1 MSQALED
8 IAGKP
13 QGFVKSWFIRF
24 VSPHLGPSAEGW
36 SPGLW
41 FAALQRSAAGIPWYR
56 KPWLLPA
63 IGCALLGAGLGLL
76 IAEHIPFGTGSGFTY
91 QFRTIVALVVMSPA
105 FAWQL
110 FNSKWYF
117 RRLLDQ
123 ATFEQLMVTP
133 LGSVALL
140 KDTILH
146 LAFQGLPVFAAI
158 LLGYFATYP
167 AGMLVFFDYYFYL
180 SFPFYVVG
188 GAAFGIQFALRVPL
202 TEDERAERRAR
213 WMALIRQTTI
223 SIGRFLVRFA
233 RFSARVLLP
242 LAAIAGLG
250 WVAGVYVHP
259 ALGWLMAMFGGMA
272 FIVTLLIVASAKQIG
287 TPLPPLPPLQQPAFR
302 DLWEDRLRRY
312 FDRGVVA

>member
-1 MSQALED
+1 MSQVLED
-8 IAGKP
+8 IADKR
-13 QGFVKSWFIRF
+13 QGFVKSWVIRF

-76 IAEHIPFGTGSGFTY
+76 IASHFPFQRGPAFSL
-91 QFRTIVALVVMSPA
+91 QLQSLVTLFVVSPA
-105 FAWQL
+105 FAWQ
-110 FNSKWYF
+110 FRNSNWYF

-123 ATFEQLMVTP
+123 TTFEQLMVTP
-133 LGSVALL
+133 LGSLSVL
-140 KDTILH
+140 KDTYLH
-146 LAFQGLPVFAAI
+146 LTFQGLPVYVAA
-158 LLGYFATYP
+158 LLGYFVAHP
-167 AGMLVFFDYYFYL
+167 GGMIVLIDSLFYL
-180 SFPFYVVG
+180 SLVYVVS
-188 GAAFGIQFALRVPL
+188 GAALGIQFALRVPL
-202 TEDERAERRAR
+202 TEDEKAQRRAR
-213 WMALIRQTTI
+213 WMAAFRQFAI
-223 SIGRFLVRFA
+223 NLGRFSVRFSI
-233 RFSARVLLP
+233 FFMRVLIP

-250 WVAGVYVHP
+250 WIAGVYVHP
-259 ALGWLMAMFGGMA
+259 ALGWMVAMFGGMA